1 MHRKRSKHF
10 LIKGYSVG
18 HMVRLTLPEPKL
30 FRTGIEALSKLI
42 TDAQFIIS
50 PEEGM
55 KLIAMDPSNIAMV
68 IWKILPSA
76 FSEFDVPEE
85 TKIGVNMSQINPIVK
100 RIKARDVVTFEIE
113 ENIMKIIIT
122 GAFKRTFTI
131 PLLELGEREYPE
143 PELEFKVKA
152 EIDADVIAETVKDA
166 KIIAD
171 ALKITAEEDKITM
184 LAEGELSK
192 AIIELT
198 RESPALVSLEVQE
211 PSKASYSIDY
221 LEKIVRTSKVSDILT
236 LQFATDYPAR
246 FDFKALERM
255 ELTFI
260 LAPRLE

>member
-1 MHRKRSKHF
+1 
-10 LIKGYSVG
+10 
-18 HMVRLTLPEPKL
+18 MVRLTLPEPKL
-30 FRTGIEALSKLI
+30 FRTGIEAVSKLI
-42 TDAQFIIS
+42 TDAQFVIS
-50 PEEGM
+50 PEEGLKM
-55 KLIAMDPSNIAMV
+55 VAMDPSNIAMV
-68 IWKILPSA
+68 IWKLLPSA

-85 TKIGVNMSQINPIVK
+85 KKIGLNMSQVTPIVK
-100 RIKARDVVTFEIE
+100 RIKARDVVTFELDE
-113 ENIMKIIIT
+113 ENNLLKIIIS

-221 LEKIVRTSKVSDILT
+221 LEKIVKASKVSDILT